1 MTTAILPAEPGRE
14 NVAAEPPRRRR
25 RGWVVPVIVVA
36 IVLLLGVIAFLV
48 GDGLA
53 KQYASDYVRARI
65 VEALG
70 LPDDAQVDVRLGG
83 GSMIL
88 QALDGR
94 LVSVEVSVPE
104 ATFGELSG
112 AIEVHAEGVPL
123 DATKPVDV
131 LRVDLVVDEDDLVA
145 IADNLSGLTLDTID
159 LDESGIVVAS
169 AFSIFG
175 IPLPLGM
182 TLEPSAVDGE
192 LTFTPTSVTVGDT
205 TFPAEQVLADPLFGG
220 FARDLLRQQSVCI
233 AGYLPEA
240 LVLTTV
246 EIEGEQLVLGF
257 TGDGAALAGPE
268 LSTPGTCAE

>member
-1 MTTAILPAEPGRE
+1 MTTAILP
-14 NVAAEPPRRRR
+14 VDPPRRRR
-25 RGWVVPVIVVA
+25 RGWVVTVIVVA
-36 IVLLLGVIAFLV
+36 VVLLLGFIAFLI

-53 KQYASDYVRARI
+53 KQYASDYVRSRI

-70 LPDDAQVDVRLGG
+70 LPDDARVDVVLGG

-94 LVSVEVSVPE
+94 VSSVDVSVPE
-104 ATFGELSG
+104 ATFGDLSG
-112 AIEVHAEGVPL
+112 AVEVHAEGVPL
-123 DATKPVDV
+123 DETAAVDV
-131 LRVDLVVDEDDLVA
+131 LRVDLVVDEADLVA

-192 LTFTPTSVTVGDT
+192 LTFTPTSGTVGDT

-233 AGYLPEA
+233 AGYLPQA
-240 LVLTTV
+240 LILSTV
-246 EIEGEQLVLGF
+246 EIDGEELVLSF
-257 TGDGAALAGPE
+257 VGDGAAFGGPE
-268 LSTPGTCAE
+268 FSTAGTCAE